1 MKINPNRDVIIIG
14 HPRSGSFWMQS
25 CLPHFNGRETFN
37 TVNFDILRIEGN
49 RFFLS
54 NYKSVL
60 LDKQQED
67 IEIAKRIDLLK
78 QVSVPK
84 CVKILTFQF
93 QYAHRTEYNQNIFDW
108 VNSQDADVYWIKRKD
123 KLASFK
129 SLLVADSLGAYV
141 GKIKHTETTINVDR
155 LPWLID
161 SLTYNKDQYIRSQ
174 INKPIIDVTYEDL
187 LIDPEFDKS
196 STNMVEQNS
205 THVNITNWDEVVNN
219 LPLEVRNDIGL

>member
-1 MKINPNRDVIIIG
+1 MIVNKNKDVIIIG

-25 CLPHFNGRETFN
+25 CLPHFNCRETFN

-54 NYKSVL
+54 KYKSVL
-60 LDKQQED
+60 LDKAQED
-67 IEIAKRIDLLK
+67 AEIEKRIALLN
-78 QVSVPK
+78 QVAVPK

-93 QYAHRTEYNQNIFDW
+93 QYAHRTEYNQRIFDW
-108 VNSQDADVYWIKRKD
+108 VNQQDADIYWIKRKD

-141 GKIKHTETTINVDR
+141 GKIAQTETSINVDR

-161 SLTYNKDQYIRSQ
+161 SLTYSKDSYIRSQ

-187 LIDPEFDKS
+187 LEDPEFDKS
-196 STNMVEQNS
+196 QTTMVEQHS
-205 THVNITNWDEVVNN
+205 TDVAITNWNQVVDS
-219 LPLEVRNDIGL
+219 LPAEVRNDIGL

>member
-1 MKINPNRDVIIIG
+1 MKINSERDVIIIG

-60 LDKQQED
+60 LDKEQEN
-67 IEIAKRIDLLK
+67 IEIEKRIGLLK
-78 QVSVPK
+78 QVTVPK

-93 QYAHRTEYNQNIFDW
+93 QYAHRTEYNQRIFDW
-108 VNSQDADVYWIKRKD
+108 VNEQDADVYWIKRKD

-141 GKIKHTETTINVDR
+141 GKIQQTETTINLNR

-161 SLTYNKDQYIRSQ
+161 SLTYSKDQYIRDN
-174 INKPIIDVTYEDL
+174 INKPIINVTYEDL
-187 LIDPEFDKS
+187 LKNDEFDKS
-196 STNMVEQNS
+196 LSTMEEQHS
-205 THVNITNWDEVVNN
+205 THVKINNWDEVVNA
-219 LPLEVRNDIGL
+219 LPSEVRNDIGL

>member
-1 MKINPNRDVIIIG
+1 MKVNSERDVIIIG

-54 NYKSVL
+54 KYKSVL
-60 LDKQQED
+60 LDKAQED
-67 IEIAKRIDLLK
+67 AEIEKRISLLN
-78 QVSVPK
+78 QVAVPK

-93 QYAHRTEYNQNIFDW
+93 QYAHRTEYNQRIFDW
-108 VNSQDADVYWIKRKD
+108 VNQQDADIYWIKRKD

-129 SLLVADSLGAYV
+129 SLLVADSLGSYV
-141 GKIKHTETTINVDR
+141 GKIAQTETTINLDR

-161 SLTYNKDQYIRSQ
+161 SLTYNKDEYIRSQ

-187 LIDPEFDKS
+187 LEDPEFGKS
-196 STNMVEQNS
+196 LSTMVEQHS
-205 THVNITNWDEVVNN
+205 TDVAITNWNQVVDS
-219 LPLEVRNDIGL
+219 LPTEVRNDIGL